1 MAGGVSRQKGDGGG
15 GWCVCV
21 FAFGL
26 FFNLTTASSA
36 NRPLFMKKKPL
47 QPLDLP
53 ASKHFAPHP
62 PSPHAQSQHPTLSR
76 NANIKTKTSPSALTM
91 ANALRVVLLCATF
104 TLLTGGVLGDDGFDL
119 SDALSD
125 DLTTKP
131 PPAKPRNP
139 SGGKDTGDFDYSD
152 FLDFDTPSD
161 KQTTTKAPRRTP
173 TTKPSKRA
181 SGDDDFSL
189 LEFLPTTPSPRKTTK
204 SPKTPKKPQK
214 GNSDPN
220 EFKLSD
226 ALDDSNDNAGKRGKD
241 DSDHPSVP
249 GSKGNDKPK
258 GGKQTD
264 RASDISDKDLEDLL
278 DGGYKPDGKKQ
289 GDNIPSDDQDQVG
302 MPETTIAGIASAVA
316 ATLLG
321 VVSSYIAYQKKQLC
335 FKIQESMNVKGANA
349 EAGAMTAPQGII

>member
-1 MAGGVSRQKGDGGG
+1 
-15 GWCVCV
+15 
-21 FAFGL
+21 
-26 FFNLTTASSA
+26 
-36 NRPLFMKKKPL
+36 
-47 QPLDLP
+47 
-53 ASKHFAPHP
+53 
-62 PSPHAQSQHPTLSR
+62 
-76 NANIKTKTSPSALTM
+76 M

-125 DLTTKP
+125 DHTTKP

-161 KQTTTKAPRRTP
+161 KQTTTKAPRRTT
-173 TTKPSKRA
+173 TTKASKRA

-189 LEFLPTTPSPRKTTK
+189 WDILPTTPSPRKTTK

-214 GNSDPN
+214 GNSD
-220 EFKLSD
+220 D
-226 ALDDSNDNAGKRGKD
+226 
-241 DSDHPSVP
+241 PSVP
-249 GSKGNDKPK
+249 GSKRNGKPK
-258 GGKQTD
+258 GGAAD
-264 RASDISDKDLEDLL
+264 LSDKDLEDLL

-289 GDNIPSDDQDQVG
+289 GDNIPSDDQDQVA

-316 ATLLG
+316 AALLG

-335 FKIQESMNVKGANA
+335 FKIQEGFNVKGENA
-349 EAGAMTAPQGII
+349 EAGKMAAPQAEQSLLQTQSEKPPADIANQI

>member
-139 SGGKDTGDFDYSD
+139 SGGKDT
-152 FLDFDTPSD
+152 
-161 KQTTTKAPRRTP
+161 
-173 TTKPSKRA
+173 
-181 SGDDDFSL
+181 DDFSL

-349 EAGAMTAPQGII
+349 EAGAMTAPQAEQSLLQTQSEKPPADIANQI

>member
-1 MAGGVSRQKGDGGG
+1 
-15 GWCVCV
+15 
-21 FAFGL
+21 
-26 FFNLTTASSA
+26 
-36 NRPLFMKKKPL
+36 
-47 QPLDLP
+47 
-53 ASKHFAPHP
+53 
-62 PSPHAQSQHPTLSR
+62 
-76 NANIKTKTSPSALTM
+76 M

-125 DLTTKP
+125 DHTTKP

-161 KQTTTKAPRRTP
+161 KQTTTKAPRRTT
-173 TTKPSKRA
+173 TTKASKRA

-189 LEFLPTTPSPRKTTK
+189 WDILPTTPSPRKTTK

-214 GNSDPN
+214 GNSDSN
-220 EFKLSD
+220 DFDLSD
-226 ALDDSNDNAGKRGKD
+226 ALDDSNDNAGKRGKG
-241 DSDHPSVP
+241 DSDDPSVP
-249 GSKGNDKPK
+249 GSKRNGKPK
-258 GGKQTD
+258 GGAAD
-264 RASDISDKDLEDLL
+264 LSDKDLEDLL

-289 GDNIPSDDQDQVG
+289 GDNIPSDDQDQVA

-316 ATLLG
+316 AALLG

-335 FKIQESMNVKGANA
+335 FKIQEGFNVKGENA
-349 EAGAMTAPQGII
+349 EAGKMAAPQAEQSLLQTQSEKPPADIANQI